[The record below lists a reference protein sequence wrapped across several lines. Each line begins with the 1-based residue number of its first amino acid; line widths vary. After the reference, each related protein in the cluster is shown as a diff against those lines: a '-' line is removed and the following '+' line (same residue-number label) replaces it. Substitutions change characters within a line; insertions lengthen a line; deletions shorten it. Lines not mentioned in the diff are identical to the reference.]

1 MVRNFSWIL
10 DPSSSTFPD
19 VRCDDFS
26 VVRRGMKITEIR
38 IKLLLSA
45 RDKLRGF
52 ASLTIDDC
60 LVVRDV
66 KIIEGQ
72 RGLFVAMP
80 SRKLCDRCPACAA
93 KNHIRARYCNDC
105 GARLTESRGDMDERG
120 RPRLYADICHPISQ
134 DARDRVQNSILK
146 AYGEE
151 VDRSKQEGYVAQS
164 FDDLD
169 YDYLEEHEKDAMP

>member
-1 MVRNFSWIL
+1 
-10 DPSSSTFPD
+10 
-19 VRCDDFS
+19 
-26 VVRRGMKITEIR
+26 MKITEIR

-66 KIIEGQ
+66 KIIEGG

-93 KNHIRARYCNDC
+93 KNHIRARHCNDC
-105 GARLTESRGDMDERG
+105 GTRLGEKRGETDERG

-134 DARDRVQNSILK
+134 DARDRVQSAVLQ
-146 AYGEE
+146 AFAEE
-151 VDRSKQEGYVAQS
+151 LEKSKQEGYVAKS

-169 YDYLEEHEKDAMP
+169 YDSYEDEATESR

>member
-1 MVRNFSWIL
+1 
-10 DPSSSTFPD
+10 
-19 VRCDDFS
+19 
-26 VVRRGMKITEIR
+26 MKISEIR
-38 IKLLLSA
+38 IKLLLST

-52 ASLTIDDC
+52 ASITIDDC

-66 KIIEGQ
+66 KIIEGG

-93 KNHIRARYCNDC
+93 KNHIRARFCNDC
-105 GARLTESRGDMDERG
+105 GARLTDSRGEMDERG

-134 DARDRVQNSILK
+134 DARDRVQNAVLQ
-146 AYGEE
+146 AYADEL
-151 VDRSKQEGYVAQS
+151 VKSKQEGYVAKS

-169 YDYLEEHEKDAMP
+169 YDSYEENEAADQR

>member
-1 MVRNFSWIL
+1 
-10 DPSSSTFPD
+10 
-19 VRCDDFS
+19 
-26 VVRRGMKITEIR
+26 MKISEIR
-38 IKLLLSA
+38 IKLLLST

-52 ASLTIDDC
+52 ASITIDDC

-66 KIIEGQ
+66 KIIEGG

-93 KNHIRARYCNDC
+93 KNHMRARFCNDC
-105 GARLTESRGDMDERG
+105 GARLTDARGEMDERG

-134 DARDRVQNSILK
+134 DARDRVQNAVLQ
-146 AYGEE
+146 AYADEL
-151 VDRSKQEGYVAQS
+151 VRSKQEGYVAKS

-169 YDYLEEHEKDAMP
+169 YDSYEDSEAADHR